1 MSQQSGLFGF
11 DPPVP
16 TDRLFLGLFP
26 DPATAAR
33 IDSLGEDVCRRHDL
47 RVPRHQLDRLHVTLF
62 HIGDWAGLPA
72 ATVATAIAAAAALR
86 MAPFDVHFD
95 EIMTFS
101 GNPQRRPLVLKA
113 GTGNE
118 ALHGFRE
125 TLGRELLKAGL
136 GRCVTRTFE
145 PHVTLAYAP
154 QGVAAEPVEPIV
166 WRASEFVLIHSLLGQ
181 TRYITLGQWPLLA
194 A

>member
-33 IDSLGEDVCRRHDL
+33 IESLGEDVCRRHGL
-47 RVPRHQLDRLHVTLF
+47 RVPRHQVERLHVTLF

-72 ATVATAIAAAAALR
+72 ATVETAIDAAAALR
-86 MAPFDVHFD
+86 TAPFDVRFD
-95 EIMTFS
+95 EVVTFS

-113 GTGNE
+113 SAGND
-118 ALHGFRE
+118 ALHAFRE
-125 TLGRELLKAGL
+125 HLGRELLKVGL

-145 PHVTLAYAP
+145 PHVTLAYAT

-166 WRASEFVLIHSLLGQ
+166 WRATEFVLIHSLLGQ
-181 TRYITLGQWPLLA
+181 TRYIPLGHWPLLA
-194 A
+194 T

>member
-1 MSQQSGLFGF
+1 MSQQSELFGF
-11 DPPVP
+11 DPAIP

-33 IDSLGEDVCRRHDL
+33 IDSLGDDVCRRHGL
-47 RVPRHQLDRLHVTLF
+47 RVTRHQVERLHVTLF

-72 ATVATAIAAAAALR
+72 ATVEAAIGAAAALR
-86 MAPFDVHFD
+86 MTPFDVRLD
-95 EIMTFS
+95 EVVSFS

-113 GTGNE
+113 SAGNE
-118 ALHGFRE
+118 TLHAFRE
-125 TLGRELLKAGL
+125 TLGRELLRAGL
-136 GRCVTRTFE
+136 GRCVTRTFA

-154 QGVAAEPVEPIV
+154 QDVAAEPVEPIV
-166 WRASEFVLIHSLLGQ
+166 WRATEFVLIHSRLGQ
-181 TRYITLGQWPLLA
+181 TRYTQLGRWPLLA